1 MKFVRENYE
10 KAYDDFAD
18 AIFRYC
24 CLRVSNREK
33 AKDIMQETF
42 IKVWERMTADGK
54 SEILNIRA
62 FLYKTAGHLIIDDY
76 RKKKTE
82 SLDRLQAAGFDVA
95 SGGHK
100 AIETSAELRGA
111 MELMS
116 ELDDKYREVFIMRFV
131 DEMSPSE
138 IAETLGDSENNV
150 SVKINRAAKKLREML
165 NHGK

>member
-82 SLDRLQAAGFDVA
+82 SLDRLQLAGFDMT

-100 AIETSAELRGA
+100 AIETSAEVRGA